1 MKLNK
6 KIDDIYKILIKTKI
20 NNIEIFNIYSDY
32 IENILGD
39 EEKYQK
45 NQSYKK
51 LIYSETF
58 ENEEINYANFNMEL
72 LKQNGEDGRY
82 FIISGQKKSLGTI
95 LGCSFYASKIFGYH
109 QKE

>member
-1 MKLNK
+1 M
-6 KIDDIYKILIKTKI
+6 YKILIKTKT

-72 LKQNGEDGRY
+72 LKKNGEDGRY
-82 FIISGQKKSLGTI
+82 FIISGQKKVWVLSWAVHFMPPRFSAI
-95 LGCSFYASKIFGYH
+95 IEKN
-109 QKE
+109 